1 MSKQQQT
8 PFRIE
13 RFGVIMEGDPRNAAE
28 AMGVLNPAACRGRDG
43 ELYLFPRVVA
53 ADNYSRI
60 GLGRVRFDGAGHP
73 SGVERLGYALEP
85 EEGFERNERTAGV
98 EDPRVTFIPAL
109 DLYIMAYTAYGP
121 LGPRI
126 ALAQS
131 RDLLT
136 WQRIGPVQFAYEPE
150 YHTDFNLYTNKD
162 ALLFPEPVRAPDGEL
177 CLALLHRPTYNVA
190 WWLASGFAVQPD
202 GIAEVRPSIWIS
214 YCPLE
219 AAQRDPRRLVS
230 WRGHRLLAAPEQP
243 WEALK
248 IGGGTPPVRTA
259 LGWLTLF
266 HGVSGRIVEGVDLQ
280 PDVHYAAGMLILD
293 LDDPRRVRYRAPQPI
308 LQPEGSAETEGIV
321 NNVVFPTG
329 VDVRD
334 TSTID
339 IYYGMADARIGA
351 ARLFLPAP

>member
-13 RFGVIMEGDPRNAAE
+13 RFGVIMEGNPRNPAE

-53 ADNYSRI
+53 AGNYSRI
-60 GLGRVRFDGAGHP
+60 GLGRVRFDGAGDP

-85 EEGFERNERTAGV
+85 KEGFERNERTAGV

-109 DLYIMAYTAYGP
+109 DLYIMTYTAYGP

-131 RDLLT
+131 SDLLT
-136 WQRIGPVQFAYEPE
+136 WQRIGPVQFSYEPE

-177 CLALLHRPTYNVA
+177 CLALLHRPTYN
-190 WWLASGFAVQPD
+190 
-202 GIAEVRPSIWIS
+202 
-214 YCPLE
+214 
-219 AAQRDPRRLVS
+219 VS

-280 PDVHYAAGMLILD
+280 PD
-293 LDDPRRVRYRAPQPI
+293 
-308 LQPEGSAETEGIV
+308 
-321 NNVVFPTG
+321 
-329 VDVRD
+329 
-334 TSTID
+334 
-339 IYYGMADARIGA
+339 
-351 ARLFLPAP
+351 LPYVA